1 MKVAILYNIPG
12 EGSIRSKTEMAAE
25 LEVLE
30 TVEGAKLS
38 LEAKGIEAVPLSCSL
53 EALFS
58 LKNFDLVVNLA
69 EGFGDNLRAEPNVA
83 GFIELLGVP
92 YTGSPPGALEVARDK
107 GLSKLVLEREGI
119 PTPRF
124 QLFRTPDEPFCLDF
138 PVIIKPVLE
147 DASIGITADSIVRDE
162 TDLRAKVARV
172 LETYSQPALVE
183 EYIEGREV
191 NAALIIG
198 PRGAEVLPISEI
210 VFNLPEGVP
219 RILGFEAK
227 WLEDS
232 LFFQN
237 TVPICPAPLE
247 PELKERI
254 ETLAKRACSALGVE
268 NYARVDF
275 RIREEDGEP
284 FVIEVNPNP
293 CINPTGSGFA
303 RAAAA
308 AGMDYAMLIER
319 IARSALDRFGKGHLW
334 AEAEGEEGRVGRG
347 GDGEGFSAGEIRFR
361 RVRAEDAP
369 LLFGWFE
376 DEELTRYMEPSSSL
390 TIDQLEV
397 SILCSKDEDF
407 VIYKGDV
414 AIGFASLY
422 ERTPCTGEISYLI
435 GDPGY
440 RGRGLG
446 RKIVGALLDHGF
458 SRLGLRSIF
467 ASATVENFSSIR
479 ALEGAGFRRIGTR
492 RACSRLGEF
501 CLDDI
506 LFDIT
511 REEYLVRRS
520 GSEM

>member
-12 EGSIRSKTEMAAE
+12 EGSARSKIEMEAE

-30 TVEGAKLS
+30 TAEGVKLS
-38 LEAKGIEAVPLSCSL
+38 LEAAGIEAVPLGCSL

-58 LKNFDLVVNLA
+58 LKNFDLVFNLA
-69 EGFGDNLRAEPNVA
+69 EGFGDDLRAEPNVA

-92 YTGSPPGALEVARDK
+92 YTGSFSGALEVARDK
-107 GLSKLVLEREGI
+107 HLSKLILEKEGI

-124 QLFRTPDEPFCLDF
+124 QLFRTDDDQFSLDF

-147 DASIGITADSIVRDE
+147 DASIGITSDSIVSDE
-162 TDLRAKVARV
+162 DDLRVKVARI
-172 LETYSQPALVE
+172 LETYRQPALVE
-183 EYIEGREV
+183 EYVAGREM

-198 PRGAEVLPISEI
+198 PDGAEVLPISEI
-210 VFNLPEGVP
+210 VFNLPGGTP

-232 LFFQN
+232 PFFQN
-237 TVPICPAPLE
+237 TVPLCPAPLE

-254 ETLAKRACSALGVE
+254 ETLAKQACSALGVE

-275 RIREEDGEP
+275 RIRDEDGEP

-293 CINPTGSGFA
+293 CINPSGSGFA

-308 AGMDYAMLIER
+308 AGMDYPKLIER
-319 IARSALDRFGKGHLW
+319 IARSALDHWGKGDLW
-334 AEAEGEEGRVGRG
+334 TEAKIR
-347 GDGEGFSAGEIRFR
+347 DEGFPAGELYFR
-361 RVRAEDAP
+361 CVRAKDAS
-369 LLFGWFE
+369 LLFRWFK
-376 DEELTRYMEPSSSL
+376 DDDLTKYMEPSSSL
-390 TIDQLEV
+390 SEDQLEV

-407 VIYKGDV
+407 VIYWGG
-414 AIGFASLY
+414 APIGFASLY
-422 ERTPCTGEISYLI
+422 DRTSCTCEISYLI
-435 GDPGY
+435 GDPDY

-446 RKIVGALLDHGF
+446 RKIVAAILDHGF
-458 SRLGLRSIF
+458 YRLGLRSIF
-467 ASATVENFSSIR
+467 ASATVENGSSIR

-511 REEYLVRRS
+511 KDEFLARRS
-520 GSEM
+520 GDH